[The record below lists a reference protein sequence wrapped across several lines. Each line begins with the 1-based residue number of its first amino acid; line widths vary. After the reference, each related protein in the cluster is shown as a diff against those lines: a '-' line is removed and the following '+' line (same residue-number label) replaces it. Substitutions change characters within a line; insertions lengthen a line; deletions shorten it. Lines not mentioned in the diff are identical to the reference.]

1 MKYFLLLIAGFI
13 LSINTYCSD
22 PVIVNFCN
30 NTTSTINI
38 TDFLNC
44 NEVVVNDAS
53 WTVKSFTI
61 SYKMNGNIIEENIIG
76 NTIPSNFQNGVQTN
90 SPNQLFI
97 ENVILV
103 DANNVEKPLK
113 STAFKLVN

>member
-1 MKYFLLLIAGFI
+1 MRYFSLLITSFI
-13 LSINTYCSD
+13 LSITAYCSD
-22 PVIVNFCN
+22 PVTVNFCN
-30 NTTSTINI
+30 NTTNI
-38 TDFLNC
+38 ITLTDFLNC
-44 NEVVVNDAS
+44 NEITVNDAS

-61 SYKMNGNIIEENIIG
+61 NYEMNGNMIEENVIG
-76 NTIPSNFQNGVQTN
+76 SAISSNFQNSVQTN

-113 STAFKLVN
+113 SATFKLVN